1 MESGWDLRWLIR
13 TMVTSTTYRQSS
25 ISARLH
31 MEKDAANI
39 YLARGPYH
47 RLSAEMIRDN
57 ALSASGLL
65 TLKVGGPSAKP
76 YQPAG
81 LWVEKTGP
89 GSAYKHDIGSN
100 LYRRS
105 MYTFVRRTTPHPTMI
120 AFDAPNRSVC
130 TVKREKTNTPIQAL
144 TLLNDPEFM
153 EAARVLAQRVQREAS
168 NTIEEQ
174 VSLGFRLLC
183 GRMPHPNELELLT
196 TLFDRSHAKYKGNPK
211 SADAL
216 LEIGNHP
223 IDPNLDRIQTA
234 ALTQVISTIMN
245 FDEAYMKR

>member
-1 MESGWDLRWLIR
+1 
-13 TMVTSTTYRQSS
+13 
-25 ISARLH
+25 

-89 GSAYKHDIGSN
+89 GSAYEHDIGSN

-168 NTIEEQ
+168 DTIDEQ

-216 LEIGNHP
+216 LEIGDHP
-223 IDPNLDRIQTA
+223 IDPTLDRIQTA